1 MTATVRDFEK
11 STPVTNNLKP
21 SPSTGRTRYI
31 PQHHRRILCIFPKYS
46 RSFGTFHHAYP
57 LMGNVRAFMPPQ
69 GILVV
74 AAYLPKEWEVRFVD
88 ENVKP
93 ATRADY
99 RWADAVIVSGMHIQ
113 RPQINQINELAH
125 REGKITVVGGPS
137 VSGCP
142 EYYPEF
148 DILHLGELGDATDE
162 MFAYLD
168 QHTKRPETQIRF
180 VTKERLPLSEFP
192 IPAYHLLNL
201 NQYFI
206 ANVQFSSGCPYRC
219 EFCDIPE
226 LYGRNP
232 RLKTPEQVLA
242 ELDTMLQSGNPGAVY
257 FVDDNFVG
265 DRRAAMNLLPHL
277 IEWQKR
283 NGYPVQFA
291 CEATLN
297 LAQSPKLLEMMREAY
312 FCTVFCGIETP
323 EPEALQAISK
333 RQNLSMPILEA
344 VKVLNSY
351 GMEVVSGI
359 IIGLDTDTPDT
370 ADRILEFIRL
380 SQIPMLTINLL
391 HALPRTPLWRRLE
404 QEGRLVVDEK
414 RESNVEFLMPYE
426 QVVQMWRRCIT
437 TAYEPEFLYQR
448 FAYNI
453 EHTYPNRIK
462 VPNSPARTSKENIR
476 KGLIMLANILLWV
489 GVFSHYRKTF
499 WKMAYPKLKSGNL
512 ENMIHIGL
520 VAHHLIKFAAECGK
534 GDESASFYS
543 QKVRSAK
550 LMLR

>member
-1 MTATVRDFEK
+1 MTTTVKDFEK

-21 SPSTGRTRYI
+21 SPSTGRTHYI
-31 PQHHRRILCIFPKYS
+31 PQHHRRILCVFPKYS

-113 RPQINQINELAH
+113 RPQINQINEVAH

-162 MFAYLD
+162 MIAYLD
-168 QHTKRPETQIRF
+168 QHTERQNKQIRF

-297 LAQSPKLLEMMREAY
+297 LAQSPKLLEMMRQAY

-323 EPEALQAISK
+323 EAQALQAISK

-404 QEGRLVVDEK
+404 QEGRLVFDEK

-476 KGLIMLANILLWV
+476 KGLIMLANILLRV

-543 QKVRSAK
+543 QKVRSSK